1 MKLNELA
8 AESGVSTTT
17 LKHWIRVGI
26 LPAGRLRNRTTAVY
40 EQRHV
45 DRARLIVVLRDLY
58 GASTAAIRSLT
69 DVIDSDVPTLEVMN
83 ACQAF
88 ALGISEDAASDADHE
103 VFRERTHEL
112 MRRRDWRGYPGAA
125 EQGLALA
132 LAQASAAGNS
142 SAICTPCSTRPE
154 AAALGSGR
162 GRRLREVG
170 RRDAAINRRADG
182 CRRMREAA
190 HRDELSSAGVDG
202 EQHLPGDLVTRPV
215 RPEGGDVD
223 AGVSGISSPC
233 HARGLRVD
241 LSKVLVVRSPSSDGP

>member
-1 MKLNELA
+1 MAGLEGEERMKLNELA

-40 EQRHV
+40 EQSHV
-45 DRARLIVVLRDLY
+45 DRARLIVVLRDSY
-58 GASTAAIRSLT
+58 NASTEAIRSLT

-88 ALGISEDAASDADHE
+88 ALGISEDAASDPDHD

-132 LAQASAAGNS
+132 LAEASAVGLDYDVDELMDYADALEPLAGRNIAALQPDGS
-142 SAICTPCSTRPE
+142 RDEVARRMLLAVHARARQLVAVSSLAHAAASIRSAIDRGVAPADLAKPPP
-154 AAALGSGR
+154 AAG
-162 GRRLREVG
+162 
-170 RRDAAINRRADG
+170 
-182 CRRMREAA
+182 
-190 HRDELSSAGVDG
+190 
-202 EQHLPGDLVTRPV
+202 T
-215 RPEGGDVD
+215 
-223 AGVSGISSPC
+223 
-233 HARGLRVD
+233 
-241 LSKVLVVRSPSSDGP
+241 